1 MIGGNGGNVLRELGP
16 PPRKPDEELSP
27 EALQLRKFARALRG
41 GEPDRPARV
50 LDGQVSLEER
60 NE

>member
-1 MIGGNGGNVLRELGP
+1 VIGGNGGNVLRALGP
-16 PPRKPDEELSP
+16 PPEKPDEELSP

-41 GEPDRPARV
+41 GERRPARV
-50 LDGQVSLEER
+50 LEGQVSLEDR